1 MPNVTLLLLLVS
13 NVTLHT
19 TRLGESYNHFVN
31 ETIHGFT
38 NSDPVVFRQ
47 LLVRKGNI
55 SGKVFRFETS
65 EHSLQTAD
73 DNRKVISKAL

>member
-1 MPNVTLLLLLVS
+1 MS

-19 TRLGESYNHFVN
+19 TTIGESYNHFDD
-31 ETIHGFT
+31 ETIHRST
-38 NSDPVVFRQ
+38 NLDPIVFRQ

-55 SGKVFRFETS
+55 SGKLFCFETS
-65 EHSLQTAD
+65 EHSVQTAD

>member
-1 MPNVTLLLLLVS
+1 MS

-19 TRLGESYNHFVN
+19 ATLGESYNHFVN

-38 NSDPVVFRQ
+38 NSDPVVFQQ

-55 SGKVFRFETS
+55 SVKVFCFEIS
-65 EHSLQTAD
+65 KHSVQTA
-73 DNRKVISKAL
+73 VYLI

>member
-1 MPNVTLLLLLVS
+1 MS

-19 TRLGESYNHFVN
+19 TTLGESYNHFVN

-55 SGKVFRFETS
+55 SGKVFCFETS
-65 EHSLQTAD
+65 KHSVQTD
-73 DNRKVISKAL
+73 DNRKVISKPL

>member
-1 MPNVTLLLLLVS
+1 MS

-19 TRLGESYNHFVN
+19 TTLGESYNHFVN

-55 SGKVFRFETS
+55 SGKVFCFETS
-65 EHSLQTAD
+65 EHNVQAAD
-73 DNRKVISKAL
+73 HNRKVFSKAL

>member
-1 MPNVTLLLLLVS
+1 MS

-19 TRLGESYNHFVN
+19 TTLGESYNHFVN

-38 NSDPVVFRQ
+38 DSYLVVFRQ

-55 SGKVFRFETS
+55 SGKVFYFETS
-65 EHSLQTAD
+65 KHSVQTAD
-73 DNRKVISKAL
+73 DNRKVISKPL

>member
-1 MPNVTLLLLLVS
+1 MS

-19 TRLGESYNHFVN
+19 TTIGESCNDFVDK
-31 ETIHGFT
+31 TIHGFT

>member
-1 MPNVTLLLLLVS
+1 MS
-13 NVTLHT
+13 NVTSHKT
-19 TRLGESYNHFVN
+19 TVGESYNHFVD

-38 NSDPVVFRQ
+38 NSNPIVFRQ

-65 EHSLQTAD
+65 KHSVQTAD
-73 DNRKVISKAL
+73 DHRKVISKAL